1 MLKYVINL
9 AEASERLESMRRQLG
24 DAFERIEAKRT
35 GEVNRFRW
43 WCAVLRPRVKGELG
57 CAESHKEAWRRLVES
72 GEKCAAI
79 FEDDARVDERHEEAL
94 GRTEEF
100 VRERPRAV
108 VLLADHRDGRKG
120 ERTEG
125 TQRTSGRAAA
135 TQNKELRIEPAEW
148 DHCSE
153 GYVIGRE
160 AAAMLLKKQT
170 PIRVPVDWW
179 GYYRHKG
186 WIELFR
192 IDPPIAT
199 QQEERFATSLGEDRY
214 DVTKEKSAAKRVWW
228 KARRVVGATIDAIL
242 DGKAGW

>member
-9 AEASERLESMRRQLG
+9 AEASERLESIRRQLG

-57 CAESHKEAWRRLVES
+57 CAESHKEAWRRLVAS

-94 GRTEEF
+94 RKAEEF
-100 VRERPRAV
+100 VRGRTRAV
-108 VLLADHRDGRKG
+108 VLLADHRDGKKG
-120 ERTEG
+120 LNAKDAGYE
-125 TQRTSGRAAA
+125 
-135 TQNKELRIEPAEW
+135 KELVEPEGFATIIPTEW

-153 GYVIGRE
+153 AYVIGRE
-160 AAAMLLKKQT
+160 AASMLLKKQT

-228 KARRVVGATIDAIL
+228 KARRVVGAMIDAIL